1 MEEKRDKV
9 ESRIQDSE
17 TERSHTQRSDVVIP
31 VVEENAVIGKE
42 VIETGKIRIRK
53 TVTEDTAVV
62 NLPVI
67 NESYDITRVPVNAV
81 HETPPPAV
89 RYEGDTMIIPVVKE
103 VTVMVKRY
111 EVVEEVRITKK
122 LTETPMMQEI
132 KLRRE
137 HVDIERSSGN
147 TQEQP

>member
-1 MEEKRDKV
+1 MEEKRENV
-9 ESRIQDSE
+9 QSGIQGSS
-17 TERSHTQRSDVVIP
+17 TERSNTTRSEVVIP
-31 VVEENAVIGKE
+31 VTEENAVIGKE

-53 TVTEDTAVV
+53 TVKEDTSVV

-67 NESYDITRVPVNAV
+67 NESYDITRVPVNTV